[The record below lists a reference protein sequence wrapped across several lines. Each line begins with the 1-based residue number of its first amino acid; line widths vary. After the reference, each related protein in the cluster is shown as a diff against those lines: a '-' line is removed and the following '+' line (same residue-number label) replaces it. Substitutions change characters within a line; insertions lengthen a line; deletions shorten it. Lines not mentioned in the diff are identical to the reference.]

1 MHSSKT
7 ISIDLRQR
15 ILDASLDGET
25 TSELAERFA
34 VSASFVRGLM
44 RRYRQTGSI
53 AAKQRGGYKKPALAD
68 REAELRL
75 AVEQN
80 PSATLAERNRDL
92 KLGVDDST
100 LWRTLRRLGLTYKKS
115 RSRRPSKSVPT

>member
-7 ISIDLRQR
+7 ISIDLRRR

-25 TSELAERFA
+25 TLELAERFA
-34 VSASFVRGLM
+34 VFASLVRGLM

-53 AAKQRGGYKKPALAD
+53 VPKQRGGYKKPALAD
-68 REAELRL
+68 REDEIRQ
-75 AVEQN
+75 AVAQN
-80 PSATLAERNRDL
+80 PSATLAQRNREL
-92 KLGVDDST
+92 NLGVDDST

-115 RSRRPSKSVPT
+115 RSKRLSKTVPT